1 MRSADARQ
9 ENSITVLRSAS
20 SAPPDLSLC
29 DNEHVLGAGG
39 RSGCH
44 PTRLDLT
51 RLPSYLSQHLQL
63 VLNAAARLH
72 LWLTTLRPCVGSI
85 NLQWLR
91 IPQRIQFKVAIL
103 TYKILHGCAPS
114 YLGSFV
120 RVADLPSRRALRSA
134 NTSRLIQPQS
144 SRSTVGDRAFPV
156 AGPRSG
162 IVCHR
167 WSHQSHPWT
176 PFAGVWRLICS
187 QCHIQTYN
195 DRNWLTV
202 ISGPCSKSLLRSL

>member
-1 MRSADARQ
+1 MECLLPRCRLFATYINTDLVMRCADARQ

-114 YLGSFV
+114 YLGPFV
-120 RVADLPSRRALRSA
+120 RVADLQVDEL
-134 NTSRLIQPQS
+134 
-144 SRSTVGDRAFPV
+144 
-156 AGPRSG
+156 
-162 IVCHR
+162 
-167 WSHQSHPWT
+167 
-176 PFAGVWRLICS
+176 FAPPTL
-187 QCHIQTYN
+187 
-195 DRNWLTV
+195 
-202 ISGPCSKSLLRSL
+202 